1 MALGGCLSVR
11 QTFTLDKLHDG
22 CLVDGQMRDIL
33 AISVEDAEEEL
44 QGLLGASELDAGGF
58 ARGMFCLRVLGCPVT
73 NGGKF
78 LVIEDQLGSDARDLW
93 NHYAGMRE
101 ILTELHENW
110 VDGED
115 FK

>member
-1 MALGGCLSVR
+1 MV
-11 QTFTLDKLHDG
+11 
-22 CLVDGQMRDIL
+22 QMRDYMT
-33 AISVEDAEEEL
+33 ISEEQAESELEE
-44 QGLLGASELDAGGF
+44 LLGAPGLDAGGF

-110 VDGED
+110 ADGED